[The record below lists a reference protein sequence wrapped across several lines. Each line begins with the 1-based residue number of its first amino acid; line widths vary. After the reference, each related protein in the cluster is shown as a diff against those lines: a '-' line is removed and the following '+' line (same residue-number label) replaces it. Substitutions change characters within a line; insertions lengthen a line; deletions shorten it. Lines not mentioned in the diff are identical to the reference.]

1 MRVIDSSAL
10 IKYFSREK
18 GWEDVRRYMLEGVLT
33 IDLAIK
39 ETLNALWRKII
50 KEEIMY
56 ETVVKLIKD
65 LTENRPFPLESQE
78 QYLTDAF
85 EIAVNNHITIYDA
98 LFIAVAKRRNLELI
112 TSDKKQADIAERLGV
127 KTILV

>member
-1 MRVIDSSAL
+1 
-10 IKYFSREK
+10 
-18 GWEDVRRYMLEGVLT
+18 
-33 IDLAIK
+33 
-39 ETLNALWRKII
+39 
-50 KEEIMY
+50 MY
-56 ETVVKLIKD
+56 ETVVKIIKD

-112 TSDKKQADIAERLGV
+112 TSDKKQAYIAERLGV

>member
-18 GWEDVRRYMLEGVLT
+18 GLEDVRRYMLEGVLT

-56 ETVVKLIKD
+56 ETVVKLIED
-65 LTENRPFPLESQE
+65 LTENRHFPLESQE
-78 QYLTDAF
+78 QYLTDVF
-85 EIAVNNHITIYDA
+85 
-98 LFIAVAKRRNLELI
+98 
-112 TSDKKQADIAERLGV
+112 
-127 KTILV
+127 

>member
-1 MRVIDSSAL
+1 
-10 IKYFSREK
+10 
-18 GWEDVRRYMLEGVLT
+18 
-33 IDLAIK
+33 
-39 ETLNALWRKII
+39 
-50 KEEIMY
+50 MY
-56 ETVVKLIKD
+56 ETVVKIIKD

-78 QYLTDAF
+78 RYLTDAF

-98 LFIAVAKRRNLELI
+98 LFIAVAERRNLELI